1 MPGLLGGLFAI
12 GINHNVGAQVGAVV
26 TTVVVGLIL
35 GRITGGILGFFGTKE
50 DTYNDESD
58 FFVEEEV
65 EEVVEL

>member
-1 MPGLLGGLFAI
+1 M
-12 GINHNVGAQVGAVV
+12 GAVV

>member
-1 MPGLLGGLFAI
+1 MCSSDL
-12 GINHNVGAQVGAVV
+12 
-26 TTVVVGLIL
+26 
-35 GRITGGILGFFGTKE
+35 KE